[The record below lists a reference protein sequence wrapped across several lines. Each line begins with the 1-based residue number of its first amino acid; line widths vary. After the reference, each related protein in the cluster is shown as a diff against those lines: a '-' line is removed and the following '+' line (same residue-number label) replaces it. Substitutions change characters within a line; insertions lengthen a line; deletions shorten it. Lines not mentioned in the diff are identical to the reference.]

1 MGLVKE
7 LQKQG
12 FEVLAIAPEDE
23 FSEILKKEGCT
34 FIPLAME
41 NKGSNP
47 LKDLQLIRQLYTIYK
62 ANQPDIVLQYTIK
75 PNIYGSIAAKLAG
88 IPVINNVSGLGTVF
102 LHNNLVSKVAKGL
115 YKFAFRYPKK
125 IFFQNPEDLQLFV
138 QEGLIKK
145 ERAGLVPGS
154 GVNLDKFKPAEFQR
168 NNPFTFLLIARLL
181 YDKGLMEFAEAAR
194 ILKKSNSN
202 CRVQVIGALDPG
214 PLGIPEETL
223 NQWIK
228 DGLMEYIPFQK
239 DIRSF
244 IASSDCVVLPSYREG
259 TPKTLL
265 EAAAMGKPLIA
276 TDVPGCREV
285 IDDGKNG
292 FLCDVKNGK
301 DLADKMLKICQLDHE
316 ALKRMGENSRKL
328 VLLKYDEKIVIRKYL
343 EVINEVVP
351 GIVKLDLV

>member
-34 FIPLAME
+34 FIPLTME

-47 LKDLQLIRQLYTIYK
+47 LKDLMLIRQLYTIYK

-75 PNIYGSIAAKLAG
+75 PNIYGSIAARLAG

-102 LHNNLVSKVAKGL
+102 LHNNLVSKVAKAL
-115 YKFAFRYPKK
+115 YKLAFRYPKK
-125 IFFQNPEDLQLFV
+125 IFFQNQEDLQLFV
-138 QEGLIKK
+138 QEGLVKK
-145 ERAGLVPGS
+145 ERTGLVPGS
-154 GVNLDKFKPAEFQR
+154 GVNLEKFKQTEFQR
-168 NNPFTFLLIARLL
+168 NSPFTFLLIARLL
-181 YDKGLMEFAEAAR
+181 YDKGIMEFAEAAR

-223 NQWIK
+223 NQWIAE
-228 DGLMEYIPFQK
+228 GLMEYIPFQK

-244 IASSDCVVLPSYREG
+244 IASADCVVLPSYREG

-265 EAAAMGKPLIA
+265 EAAAMAKPLIA
-276 TDVPGCREV
+276 TDVPGCRDV
-285 IDDGKNG
+285 IEDTKNG
-292 FLCDVKNGK
+292 FLCRVKNGPN
-301 DLADKMLKICQLDHE
+301 LADKMLKMCSLPNE
-316 ALKRMGENSRKL
+316 ELKRMGENSRKL
-328 VLLKYDEKIVIRKYL
+328 VLLKYDERIVIKKYL

>member
-12 FEVLAIAPEDE
+12 FDVLAIAPEDE

-34 FIPLAME
+34 FIPLTME

-292 FLCDVKNGK
+292 FLCEVKNGK
-301 DLADKMLKICQLDHE
+301 DLADKMLKMCQLDHE